1 MSGELWVL
9 AVAVA
14 GPVIGSALGVA
25 FTPGRRAT
33 GDMLAFAGGAMLG
46 ISFLELLPESLA
58 KCGLAGTA
66 AGLAVGL
73 LVMAALEGMLPRPA
87 PGVQGSELERTS
99 LLMILGIFLHNL
111 PEGMAMASAGSM
123 EDPRALVTVA
133 FAIAVHNIPEGI
145 CTSAPYYI
153 ATGRRLR
160 AFLWSSSTALPVLG
174 GYLLGRTILRGMQP
188 YAMGIMVASVAGLMI
203 HISCGELLPAA
214 QEEEGKE
221 HPTRPIAWLALGVL
235 FVMALGGAG

>member
-1 MSGELWVL
+1 ML

-25 FTPGRRAT
+25 FTPGRRMT
-33 GDMLAFAGGAMLG
+33 GDMLAFAGGTMLG
-46 ISFLELLPESLA
+46 ISLLELLPESLV

-66 AGLAVGL
+66 AGLAIGL
-73 LVMAALEGMLPRPA
+73 LAMAALEGTVPRPPMGQA
-87 PGVQGSELERTS
+87 REELERTS

-133 FAIAVHNIPEGI
+133 LAIAVHNIPEGI
-145 CTSAPYYI
+145 CTSAPYYL

-160 AFLWSSSTALPVLG
+160 AFLWSSSTALPVLL
-174 GYLLGRTILRGMQP
+174 GYLLGRTLLRGLRP

-203 HISCGELLPAA
+203 HISCAELLPAA
-214 QEEEGKE
+214 QREEGRE
-221 HPTRPIAWLALGVL
+221 HPTRPVVWLAAGVV
-235 FVMALGGAG
+235 FVMGLGG

>member
-1 MSGELWVL
+1 MTEELWVL

-25 FTPGRRAT
+25 FPPGRRLT
-33 GDMLAFAGGAMLG
+33 GDMLAFAGGAMLA

-73 LVMAALEGMLPRPA
+73 LTMAALEGMLPRNA
-87 PGVQGSELERTS
+87 AGGRGGELERTS

-123 EDPRALVTVA
+123 ADPRALVTVA

-145 CTSAPYYI
+145 CTSAPYYL

-174 GYLLGRTILRGMQP
+174 GYLLGKTLLRGMQP
-188 YAMGIMVASVAGLMI
+188 YAMGVMVASVAGLMI
-203 HISCGELLPAA
+203 HISCGELLPTA
-214 QEEEGKE
+214 QEEEGKS
-221 HPTRPIAWLALGVL
+221 HPTRPIVWLAAGVL
-235 FVMALGGAG
+235 FVMALS

>member
-1 MSGELWVL
+1 MGELWVL

-25 FTPGRRAT
+25 FTPGRRMT

-46 ISFLELLPESLA
+46 ISFLELLPESLV

-66 AGLAVGL
+66 AGLAIGL
-73 LVMAALEGMLPRPA
+73 LTMAALEGTLPLPPA
-87 PGVQGSELERTS
+87 GENRRELERAS

-133 FAIAVHNIPEGI
+133 LAIAVHNIPEGI
-145 CTSAPYYI
+145 CTSAPYYL
-153 ATGRRLR
+153 ATGRRIR

-174 GYLLGRTILRGMQP
+174 GYLVGKTLLRGMQP

-203 HISCGELLPAA
+203 HISCAELLPSA
-214 QEEEGKE
+214 QREEGRE
-221 HPTRPIAWLALGVL
+221 HPTRPIVWLVAGIL
-235 FVMALGGAG
+235 FVMALGG

>member
-1 MSGELWVL
+1 MGEFWVL

-25 FTPGRRAT
+25 FTPGRRVT

-46 ISFLELLPESLA
+46 ISLLELLPESLA

-66 AGLAVGL
+66 AGLAIGL
-73 LVMAALEGMLPRPA
+73 LTMAALEGMLPRPA
-87 PGVQGSELERTS
+87 AGEMRGELERTS

-111 PEGMAMASAGSM
+111 PEGMAMAGAGSM

-145 CTSAPYYI
+145 CTSAPYYL

-160 AFLWSSSTALPVLG
+160 AFLWSSSTAFPVLG
-174 GYLLGRTILRGMQP
+174 GYLLGKTLLRGMRP
-188 YAMGIMVASVAGLMI
+188 YAMGILVASVAGLMI
-203 HISCGELLPAA
+203 HISCAELLPTAQ
-214 QEEEGKE
+214 QEEGRG
-221 HPTRPIAWLALGVL
+221 HPTRPIVWLAAGMV
-235 FVMALGGAG
+235 FVMALRG

>member
-1 MSGELWVL
+1 MAEYWVL

-14 GPVIGSALGVA
+14 GPVVGSALGVA
-25 FTPGRRAT
+25 FTPGRRVT

-46 ISFLELLPESLA
+46 ISLLELLPESLV

-66 AGLAVGL
+66 AGLAIGL
-73 LVMAALEGMLPRPA
+73 LAMAALEGTVPRPPMGQA
-87 PGVQGSELERTS
+87 REELERTS

-133 FAIAVHNIPEGI
+133 LAIAVHNIPEGI
-145 CTSAPYYI
+145 CTSAPYYL

-160 AFLWSSSTALPVLG
+160 AFLWSSSTALPVLL
-174 GYLLGRTILRGMQP
+174 GYLLGRTLLRGLRP

-203 HISCGELLPAA
+203 HISCAELLPAA
-214 QEEEGKE
+214 QREEGRE
-221 HPTRPIAWLALGVL
+221 HPTRPVVWLAAGVV
-235 FVMALGGAG
+235 FVMGLGG

>member
-1 MSGELWVL
+1 MGELWVL

-14 GPVIGSALGVA
+14 GPVIGSVLGVA
-25 FTPGRRAT
+25 FTPGRRVT

-46 ISFLELLPESLA
+46 ISLLELLPESLA
-58 KCGLAGTA
+58 KCGLAGAA
-66 AGLAVGL
+66 AGLAIGL
-73 LVMAALEGMLPRPA
+73 LTMAALEGTLPRPVS
-87 PGVQGSELERTS
+87 GEMKGELKRAS

-133 FAIAVHNIPEGI
+133 LAIAVHNIPEGI
-145 CTSAPYYI
+145 CTSAPYYLV
-153 ATGRRLR
+153 TGRRLR

-174 GYLLGRTILRGMQP
+174 GYLLGKTILRGMRP

-203 HISCGELLPAA
+203 HISCAELLPTA
-214 QEEEGKE
+214 QQEEGKE
-221 HPTRPIAWLALGVL
+221 HPTRPVVWLAAGVL
-235 FVMALGGAG
+235 FVMALSG